1 MNQFVTEVTR
11 GAGSA
16 FTENGAVSYASFG
29 TELMD
34 QFGKAGSYMNRP
46 ILDVFVDQAKL
57 FSENPLDSLKFAFY
71 LRMIT
76 RKTKLFAGKDT
87 ETVQRGQ
94 GLKDESLKRLTWFAV
109 YHPELFYS
117 NAWLIPMVGSW
128 KDLWVLMSMNN
139 AIDRK
144 RLYGLIAEGIK
155 DERNVDLVKKY
166 LPRIRSTKKCTTD
179 WAKNTNAFAKEFAAY
194 VGWTPK
200 QYREFKSTGKAHE
213 FQRYICKGLYSKI
226 DWNTIPGKALL
237 NLVSSKFLAN
247 HNLSD
252 SYLNWIM
259 AQPVAKFNGYPYEL
273 GMKLPKDNWSS
284 RNTNLSPIL
293 KHTLDKQFKNL
304 IQTAKS
310 DNGAIKGNVWC
321 ALDTSG
327 SMTCPINDRGVTAF
341 DVCIALGIY
350 FSELNE
356 GAFHNNVI
364 MFDNTSR
371 VKQLKGEF
379 TDKWMDIVRSNT
391 AWGSTNFQSVIDE
404 IVRIRKQNPNIPL
417 TDYPET
423 LLVVSDMQFNP
434 SDSWRYESGAERTNY
449 EAAKAK
455 LAKVFPAEF
464 VENFKIVWW
473 QVNGSRT
480 TDFPSTMDCGG
491 TYVFSGFDGSVISF
505 LLGGEQTKDGKAPD
519 MQDIIDTALGQ
530 EVLQFVKA

>member
-34 QFGKAGSYMNRP
+34 QFGKAGSYMHRDTS
-46 ILDVFVDQAKL
+46 DVYVDQAKL
-57 FSENPLDSLKFAFY
+57 FSENALDSLRFAFY

-76 RKTKLFAGKDT
+76 RKTKLMGGKDT

-94 GLKDESLKRLTWFAV
+94 GLKDESLKRLNWFAM
-109 YHPELFYS
+109 YQPDLFYA
-117 NAWLIPMVGSW
+117 NAWLIPIVGSW
-128 KDLWVLMSMNN
+128 KDLWVLMSMNSKL
-139 AIDRK
+139 DRNK
-144 RLYGLIAEGIK
+144 LYDVIAEGIA
-155 DERNVDLVKKY
+155 DDRNVDLVKKY

-179 WAKNTNAFAKEFAAY
+179 WAKSTNAYAKEFANY

-213 FQRYICKGLYSKI
+213 FQRYICKSLYSKI

-237 NLVSSKFLAN
+237 NLVSGKFLAN
-247 HNLSD
+247 HDLSD
-252 SYLNWIM
+252 SYLKWIM

-273 GMKLPKDNWSS
+273 GMKLPKDSW
-284 RNTNLSPIL
+284 RGTDALKPIL

-304 IQTAKS
+304 IQTAKN
-310 DNGAIKGNVWC
+310 DGGAIKGNVWC

-327 SMTCPINDRGVTAF
+327 SMTSPINKNGVTAY
-341 DVCIALGIY
+341 DVCVALGIY

-379 TDKWMDIVRSNT
+379 TDKWMDILHTST

-404 IVRIRKQNPNIPL
+404 IVRIRKNNPNIPL
-417 TDYPET
+417 SDYPET

-434 SDSWRYESGAERTNY
+434 SNSWNYDYSSAERTNY

-464 VENFKIVWW
+464 VDNFKIVWW
-473 QVNGSRT
+473 QVNGART

-505 LLGGEQTKDGKAPD
+505 LLGGEQSKDGKAPD
-519 MQDIIDTALGQ
+519 MQEIIDTALGQ

>member
-46 ILDVFVDQAKL
+46 ILDVFTDQAKL

-144 RLYGLIAEGIK
+144 RLYSLIAEGIK

-237 NLVSSKFLAN
+237 NLVSGKFLTN

-273 GMKLPKDNWSS
+273 GIKLPKYGSAAI
-284 RNTNLSPIL
+284 SPIL

-327 SMTCPINDRGVTAF
+327 SMTMPVNDRGVTAF
-341 DVCIALGIY
+341 DVCVALGIY

-379 TDKWMDIVRSNT
+379 TDKWMDIVSSNI
-391 AWGSTNFQSVIDE
+391 AWGSTNFMSTVQE

-434 SDSWRYESGAERTNY
+434 SHSWTYERGYECTNY
-449 EAAKAK
+449 EAAKNL
-455 LAKVFPAEF
+455 LASVFPKEF
-464 VENFKIVWW
+464 VDNFKIVWW
-473 QVNGSRT
+473 QVNGART
-480 TDFPSTMDCGG
+480 TDFPSNMDCGG
-491 TYVFSGFDGSVISF
+491 TYVFSGFDSSIISF
-505 LLGGEQTKDGKAPD
+505 LLGGEQTKDEKAPD
-519 MQDIIDTALGQ
+519 MQDVIDTALGQ
-530 EVLQFVKA
+530 EVLQFVKI